1 MNTNLFEH
9 RMLKIREEEL
19 KVVKEDNYK
28 LLKELIR
35 QQETNRQ
42 FLLYIQFLEEKII
55 DLNNHQSSKISYNLI
70 MRGAYGYRSNFIY
83 RWYK

>member
-1 MNTNLFEH
+1 MNKNFFEH

-19 KVVKEDNYK
+19 KAVKEDNYK

-35 QQETNRQ
+35 QQEVNRQ

-55 DLNNHQSSKISYNLI
+55 DLNNQN
-70 MRGAYGYRSNFIY
+70 
-83 RWYK
+83 

>member
-1 MNTNLFEH
+1 MDKNFFEH

-42 FLLYIQFLEEKII
+42 FLLYIQFLEEKIC
-55 DLNNHQSSKISYNLI
+55 LFLL
-70 MRGAYGYRSNFIY
+70 F
-83 RWYK
+83 

>member
-1 MNTNLFEH
+1 MDKNLFEH

-19 KVVKEDNYK
+19 KVVKDDNYK

-42 FLLYIQFLEEKII
+42 LLLYIEFLEEKII
-55 DLNNHQSSKISYNLI
+55 DLQKEN
-70 MRGAYGYRSNFIY
+70 
-83 RWYK
+83 

>member
-1 MNTNLFEH
+1 MDNDLFNR
-9 RMLKIREEEL
+9 RMLAIRNEEL
-19 KVVKEDNYK
+19 KVAKEDNYK

-55 DLNNHQSSKISYNLI
+55 DLNNHQN
-70 MRGAYGYRSNFIY
+70 
-83 RWYK
+83 

>member
-1 MNTNLFEH
+1 MNKEFYLN

-19 KVVKEDNYK
+19 KVVKDDNYK

-55 DLNNHQSSKISYNLI
+55 DLNNQN
-70 MRGAYGYRSNFIY
+70 
-83 RWYK
+83 

>member
-1 MNTNLFEH
+1 MDKNFFEH

-28 LLKELIR
+28 LLKELIK

-55 DLNNHQSSKISYNLI
+55 DLNNQN
-70 MRGAYGYRSNFIY
+70 
-83 RWYK
+83 

>member
-1 MNTNLFEH
+1 MNKDFFEH

-28 LLKELIR
+28 LLKELIK

-42 FLLYIQFLEEKII
+42 FLLYIQLLEEKII
-55 DLNNHQSSKISYNLI
+55 DLNNQN
-70 MRGAYGYRSNFIY
+70 
-83 RWYK
+83 

>member
-35 QQETNRQ
+35 QQEVNRQ
-42 FLLYIQFLEEKII
+42 LLLYIEFLEEKII
-55 DLNNHQSSKISYNLI
+55 DLQKEN
-70 MRGAYGYRSNFIY
+70 
-83 RWYK
+83 

>member
-1 MNTNLFEH
+1 MNNDLFNR
-9 RMLKIREEEL
+9 RMLAIRNEEL

-55 DLNNHQSSKISYNLI
+55 DLSNHQN
-70 MRGAYGYRSNFIY
+70 
-83 RWYK
+83 

>member
-1 MNTNLFEH
+1 MDKNFFEH
-9 RMLKIREEEL
+9 RMLKFREEEL

-55 DLNNHQSSKISYNLI
+55 DLNNQN
-70 MRGAYGYRSNFIY
+70 
-83 RWYK
+83 

>member
-1 MNTNLFEH
+1 MNNDLFNR
-9 RMLKIREEEL
+9 RMLAIRNEEL

-42 FLLYIQFLEEKII
+42 LLLYIEFLEEKII
-55 DLNNHQSSKISYNLI
+55 DLQKEN
-70 MRGAYGYRSNFIY
+70 
-83 RWYK
+83 

>member
-1 MNTNLFEH
+1 MNTNLFKH

-55 DLNNHQSSKISYNLI
+55 DLNNHQN
-70 MRGAYGYRSNFIY
+70 
-83 RWYK
+83 

>member
-1 MNTNLFEH
+1 MNMNKFEH

-55 DLNNHQSSKISYNLI
+55 DLSNHKN
-70 MRGAYGYRSNFIY
+70 
-83 RWYK
+83 

>member
-1 MNTNLFEH
+1 MNKDFFEH

-42 FLLYIQFLEEKII
+42 LLLYIQFLEEKII
-55 DLNNHQSSKISYNLI
+55 DLNNQN
-70 MRGAYGYRSNFIY
+70 
-83 RWYK
+83 

>member
-1 MNTNLFEH
+1 MNKNFFEH

-42 FLLYIQFLEEKII
+42 LLLYIQFLEERII
-55 DLNNHQSSKISYNLI
+55 DLSNHQN
-70 MRGAYGYRSNFIY
+70 
-83 RWYK
+83 

>member
-1 MNTNLFEH
+1 MDNDLFNR
-9 RMLKIREEEL
+9 RMLAIRNEEL

-42 FLLYIQFLEEKII
+42 FLLYIKFLEEKII
-55 DLNNHQSSKISYNLI
+55 DLNNQN
-70 MRGAYGYRSNFIY
+70 
-83 RWYK
+83 

>member
-1 MNTNLFEH
+1 
-9 RMLKIREEEL
+9 MLAISNEEL

-55 DLNNHQSSKISYNLI
+55 DLNNQN
-70 MRGAYGYRSNFIY
+70 
-83 RWYK
+83 

>member
-1 MNTNLFEH
+1 MNKDFFEH

-35 QQETNRQ
+35 QQEVNRQ
-42 FLLYIQFLEEKII
+42 LLLYIKFLEEKII
-55 DLNNHQSSKISYNLI
+55 DLNNQN
-70 MRGAYGYRSNFIY
+70 
-83 RWYK
+83 

>member
-1 MNTNLFEH
+1 MNKNFFEH

-55 DLNNHQSSKISYNLI
+55 DLNNQN
-70 MRGAYGYRSNFIY
+70 
-83 RWYK
+83 

>member
-1 MNTNLFEH
+1 MDKNFFEH

-55 DLNNHQSSKISYNLI
+55 DMQKEN
-70 MRGAYGYRSNFIY
+70 
-83 RWYK
+83 

>member
-1 MNTNLFEH
+1 MNKNFFEH

-55 DLNNHQSSKISYNLI
+55 DLSNHQN
-70 MRGAYGYRSNFIY
+70 
-83 RWYK
+83 

>member
-1 MNTNLFEH
+1 MNMNKFEH

-19 KVVKEDNYK
+19 KVVKDDNYK

-42 FLLYIQFLEEKII
+42 FLLYIKFLEEKII
-55 DLNNHQSSKISYNLI
+55 DLSNHQN
-70 MRGAYGYRSNFIY
+70 
-83 RWYK
+83 

>member
-1 MNTNLFEH
+1 MNKDFFEH

-55 DLNNHQSSKISYNLI
+55 DL
-70 MRGAYGYRSNFIY
+70 SNQN
-83 RWYK
+83 

>member
-1 MNTNLFEH
+1 MNMNKFEH

-19 KVVKEDNYK
+19 RVVKEDNYK

-55 DLNNHQSSKISYNLI
+55 DLSNHQN
-70 MRGAYGYRSNFIY
+70 
-83 RWYK
+83 

>member
-1 MNTNLFEH
+1 MNNDLFNR
-9 RMLKIREEEL
+9 RMLAIRNEEL
-19 KVVKEDNYK
+19 KVIKEDNYK

-55 DLNNHQSSKISYNLI
+55 DLNNQN
-70 MRGAYGYRSNFIY
+70 
-83 RWYK
+83 

>member
-1 MNTNLFEH
+1 MNKEFFEH

-19 KVVKEDNYK
+19 KVVKDDNYK

-55 DLNNHQSSKISYNLI
+55 DLNNQN
-70 MRGAYGYRSNFIY
+70 
-83 RWYK
+83 